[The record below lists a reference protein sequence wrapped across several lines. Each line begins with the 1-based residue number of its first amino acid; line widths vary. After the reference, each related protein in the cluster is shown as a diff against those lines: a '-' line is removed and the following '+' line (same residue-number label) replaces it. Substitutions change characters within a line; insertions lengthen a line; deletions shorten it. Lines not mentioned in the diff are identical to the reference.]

1 MTDPNQH
8 FSQLL
13 ELLKIERQE
22 DRDQYETKI
31 RNKSIDQRKSDGVT
45 CYPLHFKSFKLGIGD
60 HCILTFG
67 YVPMKGK
74 RHMFQVGVSSSLF
87 VNKDQKTHS
96 CQGIISKVKP
106 DEIAIM
112 LSRNEAPEWLDKGKI
127 GLDLLFDEATYDQM
141 EKMLWILMDNTKG
154 RTAEMIQYTLGNARP
169 RFEGLQ
175 GITYPDLNTS
185 QNEALNQVN
194 AAKDI
199 GLIHGPPGTGKT
211 TTLVTCIRHVLQ
223 TEKQVLVCA
232 PSNSAVD
239 LIVEKLHQKQVPVT
253 RLGHPARVTEEI
265 EKHTLDAQI
274 TQNPLFK
281 ELKKIRK
288 KGEELRRLGKQ
299 YKRSF
304 GRAEAQERKL
314 MLQEA
319 RFLKAEGRRLEDQ
332 MVEGILNTVAVI
344 ACTLVGANNQRIS
357 NMRFKTVFIDESSQ
371 VLEPA
376 AWIAISKAERV
387 IMAGD
392 HLQLAPTVKSK
403 EALSK
408 GFGNTIFERCINA
421 YDIGVMLTQ
430 QYRMHPEIMAFSN
443 QHFYQGLLTSDAS
456 ILERPL
462 KFERTTEFIDTAGC
476 GYEEALNKE
485 TLSTFNR
492 EEASFTINQL
502 KGIVASH
509 DQPENYSYAI
519 IAPYKA
525 QVELLRYFLSE
536 LKYPPALLKRI
547 SINSVD
553 AFQGQE
559 RDIVLISLT
568 RSNAQGVIGF
578 LSEEKRMN
586 VAMTRA
592 KYKLLLIG
600 DSATLSRHSFFDKLI
615 QHYQAQ
621 NHYRSAF
628 EFLY

>member
-1 MTDPNQH
+1 MTDPHQH
-8 FSQLL
+8 FIQLL

-22 DRDQYETKI
+22 DRDQYEIKI
-31 RNKSIDQRKSDGVT
+31 RNKSLNQRKTDGVT

-60 HCILTFG
+60 HCILTFR
-67 YVPMKGK
+67 YVPMKE
-74 RHMFQVGVSSSLF
+74 RRNLFQVGVSASLF
-87 VNKDQKTHS
+87 VNIDQKTHS
-96 CQGIISKVKP
+96 SHGIISKVKT

-112 LSRNEAPEWLDKGKI
+112 LDRNEAPEWLNKGEI

-141 EKMLWILMDNTKG
+141 EKMLRNLLEIKKG
-154 RTAEMIQYTLGNARP
+154 RIAEMIQYTLGNKIP
-169 RFEGLQ
+169 RFKGLQ
-175 GITYPDLNTS
+175 GINYPDLNSS
-185 QNEALNQVN
+185 QNEALNKVN

-211 TTLVTCIRHVLQ
+211 TTLVTCIRDVLQ
-223 TEKQVLVCA
+223 IEKQVLVCA

-239 LIVEKLHQKQVPVT
+239 LIVEKLHQKKVSVT

-274 TQNPLFK
+274 IEHPLFK

-288 KGEELRRLGKQ
+288 KGDELRRLGKQ
-299 YKRSF
+299 YKRRF

-314 MLQEA
+314 LLHEA
-319 RFLKAEGRRLEDQ
+319 RLLTTEGRILEDQ
-332 MVEGILNTVAVI
+332 MVEDILNRVSVI
-344 ACTLVGANNQRIS
+344 ACTLVGANNKRIADKF
-357 NMRFKTVFIDESSQ
+357 FKTVFIDESSQ

-376 AWIAISKAERV
+376 AWIALSKADRV

-403 EALSK
+403 EALAK
-408 GFGNTIFERCINA
+408 GFGNTIFERCIMA
-421 YDIGVMLTQ
+421 YDIDVMLTQ

-443 QHFYQGLLTSDAS
+443 QYFYHGLLKTDPS

-462 KFERTTEFIDTAGC
+462 KFENSTVFIDTAGC
-476 GYEEALNKE
+476 GHEETLNVE

-492 EEASFTINQL
+492 DEALFTINHL
-502 KGIVASH
+502 NKIVTSI
-509 DQPENYSYAI
+509 DKPEDYSYAI

-525 QVELLRYFLSE
+525 QVELLRYFLNE
-536 LKYPPALLKRI
+536 LKYPPVIFKKI

-559 RDIVLISLT
+559 RDIVFISLT
-568 RSNAQGVIGF
+568 RSNTQGVIGF
-578 LSEEKRMN
+578 LSEEKRLN

-600 DSATLSRHSFFDKLI
+600 DSATLSGHVFFNKLI
-615 QHYQAQ
+615 QHYQLKNNYQ
-621 NHYRSAF
+621 SAF
-628 EFLY
+628 EFLH

>member
-1 MTDPNQH
+1 M
-8 FSQLL
+8 
-13 ELLKIERQE
+13 
-22 DRDQYETKI
+22 
-31 RNKSIDQRKSDGVT
+31 
-45 CYPLHFKSFKLGIGD
+45 
-60 HCILTFG
+60 
-67 YVPMKGK
+67 
-74 RHMFQVGVSSSLF
+74 
-87 VNKDQKTHS
+87 
-96 CQGIISKVKP
+96 KP

-211 TTLVTCIRHVLQ
+211 TTLVTCIRHILQ

-421 YDIGVMLTQ
+421 YDIDVMLTQ

>member
-1 MTDPNQH
+1 
-8 FSQLL
+8 
-13 ELLKIERQE
+13 
-22 DRDQYETKI
+22 
-31 RNKSIDQRKSDGVT
+31 
-45 CYPLHFKSFKLGIGD
+45 
-60 HCILTFG
+60 LTFG

-403 EALSK
+403 EALAK

-421 YDIGVMLTQ
+421 YDIDVMLTQ

-443 QHFYQGLLTSDAS
+443 QHFYQGLLTSDPS

-485 TLSTFNR
+485 TLSTFNL

-502 KGIVASH
+502 KEIVASH

>member
-1 MTDPNQH
+1 M
-8 FSQLL
+8 L
-13 ELLKIERQE
+13 
-22 DRDQYETKI
+22 
-31 RNKSIDQRKSDGVT
+31 
-45 CYPLHFKSFKLGIGD
+45 
-60 HCILTFG
+60 
-67 YVPMKGK
+67 
-74 RHMFQVGVSSSLF
+74 
-87 VNKDQKTHS
+87 
-96 CQGIISKVKP
+96 IINV
-106 DEIAIM
+106 
-112 LSRNEAPEWLDKGKI
+112 
-127 GLDLLFDEATYDQM
+127 
-141 EKMLWILMDNTKG
+141 
-154 RTAEMIQYTLGNARP
+154 
-169 RFEGLQ
+169 
-175 GITYPDLNTS
+175 
-185 QNEALNQVN
+185 
-194 AAKDI
+194 
-199 GLIHGPPGTGKT
+199 
-211 TTLVTCIRHVLQ
+211 
-223 TEKQVLVCA
+223 
-232 PSNSAVD
+232 
-239 LIVEKLHQKQVPVT
+239 
-253 RLGHPARVTEEI
+253 
-265 EKHTLDAQI
+265 
-274 TQNPLFK
+274 
-281 ELKKIRK
+281 
-288 KGEELRRLGKQ
+288 
-299 YKRSF
+299 
-304 GRAEAQERKL
+304 
-314 MLQEA
+314 
-319 RFLKAEGRRLEDQ
+319 FLAW
-332 MVEGILNTVAVI
+332 
-344 ACTLVGANNQRIS
+344 S
-357 NMRFKTVFIDESSQ
+357 FKTVFIDESSQ

-403 EALSK
+403 EALAK
-408 GFGNTIFERCINA
+408 GFENTIFERCINA
-421 YDIGVMLTQ
+421 YDIDVMLTQ

-443 QHFYQGLLTSDAS
+443 QYFYRGLLTSDAS

-485 TLSTFNR
+485 TLSTFNP

-509 DQPENYSYAI
+509 DQSENYSYAI

>member
-1 MTDPNQH
+1 
-8 FSQLL
+8 
-13 ELLKIERQE
+13 
-22 DRDQYETKI
+22 
-31 RNKSIDQRKSDGVT
+31 
-45 CYPLHFKSFKLGIGD
+45 
-60 HCILTFG
+60 
-67 YVPMKGK
+67 
-74 RHMFQVGVSSSLF
+74 
-87 VNKDQKTHS
+87 
-96 CQGIISKVKP
+96 
-106 DEIAIM
+106 
-112 LSRNEAPEWLDKGKI
+112 
-127 GLDLLFDEATYDQM
+127 
-141 EKMLWILMDNTKG
+141 
-154 RTAEMIQYTLGNARP
+154 
-169 RFEGLQ
+169 
-175 GITYPDLNTS
+175 
-185 QNEALNQVN
+185 
-194 AAKDI
+194 
-199 GLIHGPPGTGKT
+199 
-211 TTLVTCIRHVLQ
+211 
-223 TEKQVLVCA
+223 
-232 PSNSAVD
+232 
-239 LIVEKLHQKQVPVT
+239 
-253 RLGHPARVTEEI
+253 
-265 EKHTLDAQI
+265 
-274 TQNPLFK
+274 
-281 ELKKIRK
+281 
-288 KGEELRRLGKQ
+288 
-299 YKRSF
+299 
-304 GRAEAQERKL
+304 
-314 MLQEA
+314 
-319 RFLKAEGRRLEDQ
+319 

-525 QVELLRYFLSE
+525 QVELLKYFLSE

>member
-1 MTDPNQH
+1 MTDSHQH

-67 YVPMKGK
+67 YVPMKGR
-74 RHMFQVGVSSSLF
+74 RHLFQVGVSASLF
-87 VNKDQKTHS
+87 ANKDQKTHS
-96 CQGIISKVKP
+96 CHGIISKVKT
-106 DEIAIM
+106 DEIDIM
-112 LSRNEAPEWLDKGKI
+112 LDRNKVPEWLDKAKI

-141 EKMLWILMDNTKG
+141 EKVLVDLLETKQG
-154 RTAEMIQYTLGNARP
+154 RTAEMIQYTLGNKSP
-169 RFEGLQ
+169 RFEVLQ
-175 GITYPDLNTS
+175 GITYPDLNAS

-211 TTLVTCIRHVLQ
+211 TTLVTSIRDVLQ
-223 TEKQVLVCA
+223 IEKQVLVCA

-239 LIVEKLHQKQVPVT
+239 LIVEKLHQKQVSVT
-253 RLGHPARVTEEI
+253 RLGHPARVIEEI

-274 TQNPLFK
+274 IEHPLFK
-281 ELKKIRK
+281 KLKKIRK
-288 KGEELRRLGKQ
+288 KADELRRLGKQ
-299 YKRSF
+299 YQRSF
-304 GRAEAQERKL
+304 GRVEAQGRKL
-314 MLQEA
+314 MLHEA
-319 RFLKAEGRRLEDQ
+319 RLLKAEGRILEDQ
-332 MVEGILNTVAVI
+332 MVEDILNTVSVI
-344 ACTLVGANNQRIS
+344 ACTLVGANNKRIADK
-357 NMRFKTVFIDESSQ
+357 RFKTVFIDESSQ

-376 AWIAISKAERV
+376 AWIALSKADRV

-403 EALSK
+403 EALAK

-421 YDIGVMLTQ
+421 YDIDVMLTQ

-443 QHFYQGLLTSDAS
+443 QYFYQGLLISDQS
-456 ILERPL
+456 IFDRPL
-462 KFERTTEFIDTAGC
+462 KFERSTVFIDTAGC
-476 GYEEALNKE
+476 GYEETLNKE

-492 EEASFTINQL
+492 DEANFTINRL
-502 KGIVASH
+502 KEIVTSL
-509 DQPENYSYAI
+509 DQPEDYSYAI

-525 QVELLRYFLSE
+525 QVELLKHFLSE
-536 LKYPPALLKRI
+536 LNYPPVLLKRI

-568 RSNAQGVIGF
+568 RSNTQGVIGF
-578 LSEEKRMN
+578 LSEEKRLN

-592 KYKLLLIG
+592 KCKLLLIG
-600 DSATLSRHSFFDKLI
+600 DSTTLSRYSFFDKLI
-615 QHYQAQ
+615 QHYESRG
-621 NHYRSAF
+621 HYRSAF

>member
-1 MTDPNQH
+1 M
-8 FSQLL
+8 
-13 ELLKIERQE
+13 
-22 DRDQYETKI
+22 
-31 RNKSIDQRKSDGVT
+31 
-45 CYPLHFKSFKLGIGD
+45 
-60 HCILTFG
+60 
-67 YVPMKGK
+67 PMKGK

-403 EALSK
+403 EALAK

-421 YDIGVMLTQ
+421 YDIDVMLTQ

-443 QHFYQGLLTSDAS
+443 QYFYRGLLTSDAS

-509 DQPENYSYAI
+509 DQPEDYSYAI